1 MIWLLP
7 VFLLSMVVGTP
18 LSFVIGLTALIAFL
32 IGDYPLLMLVQR
44 FFSGLDSFSLMAVP
58 FFILAGNLMN
68 TGGITQKLVDFA
80 HSLVGHI
87 RGGLAHTNIVV
98 SMFFAGITGSAVADT
113 SAIGSILIPAMIKKG
128 YGKGFSAAVTASSS
142 TIGPIIPP
150 SILMVIYGITTGV
163 SIGGLFLAG
172 LIPGILI
179 GLALMVVAYFISVKR
194 DYPQRESMVSL
205 REFLRDFKNA
215 IIPLIAPLIIMGG
228 ILIGVFTA
236 TEASVI
242 AVAYAFIVSFFVY
255 DELSWS
261 DLPKILLDS
270 AITTGSILLIIG
282 TANILGW
289 IISVEQ
295 IDQVIAQVLTSFT
308 GNKYL
313 FLLFINILFLFLGTF
328 MEAGATIIILT
339 PVLAPIAVQLGI
351 DPLHFGFVTVLNLVI
366 GLTTPPLGL
375 CLFVA
380 CGIAKIKLKELA
392 IAIYPFILA
401 EIAVLMLV
409 TYFPVFTTWVPSLMG
424 F

>member
-179 GLALMVVAYFISVKR
+179 GLALMIVAYFISVKR
-194 DYPQRESMVSL
+194 NYPQRESMVSL
-205 REFLRDFKNA
+205 REFLHGFKDA

-295 IDQVIAQVLTSFT
+295 IDQVIAQLLTSFT

-409 TYFPVFTTWVPSLMG
+409 TYFPVFTTLIPRLMG

>member
-194 DYPQRESMVSL
+194 NYPQRESMVSL
-205 REFLRDFKNA
+205 REFLRDLKNA

>member
-194 DYPQRESMVSL
+194 NYPQRERMVSL

-228 ILIGVFTA
+228 ILIGVFTP

-295 IDQVIAQVLTSFT
+295 IDQLIAQVLTSFT

-409 TYFPVFTTWVPSLMG
+409 TYFPVFTTWVPRLMG

>member
-194 DYPQRESMVSL
+194 NYPQRESMVSL
-205 REFLRDFKNA
+205 REFLCDLKNA

>member
-194 DYPQRESMVSL
+194 NYPQRESMVSL
-205 REFLRDFKNA
+205 REFLRDLKNA

-255 DELSWS
+255 NELSWS